1 MSDSWAG
8 AGPIPS
14 TPGPTLSLSLVVPAY
29 NEGARLD
36 DGVSRLRKAIATG
49 AIVPETTEFVV
60 VDDGST
66 DDTSARARD
75 LFSSFPHVQI
85 LRLPHNLGKGGA
97 VRAGVAASSAP
108 IIAFADADMSIDP
121 GQTPQF
127 LHALAT
133 ADLAIGTRAAVGASV
148 NRSSL
153 HRSLM
158 NRSFNVLVN
167 VLTRVSLHDTQCG
180 FKTFR
185 APVAKLLFHC
195 SVTERFAFD
204 VEILSL
210 ARRFG
215 LDIAEVPVQWLR
227 VQGSQIRPWVDAR
240 SMAGDV
246 FKASRRAVSAAPV
259 PTLTVT
265 WARAGDGLS
274 CGELRHVLPPG
285 VPVLPGRN
293 GAILVLCPLM
303 SEPQI
308 DATAAHI
315 ATVGT
320 GASIGRTAMT
330 TAQLG
335 EMAPLTMTWD
345 DEVLIQKSCG
355 PPAS

>member
-1 MSDSWAG
+1 MSESWAG
-8 AGPIPS
+8 PGPVS
-14 TPGPTLSLSLVVPAY
+14 TTPGQALSLSLVVPAY
-29 NEGARLD
+29 NEGTRLE
-36 DGVSRLRKAIATG
+36 DGVSRLKMAIAAG

-66 DDTSARARD
+66 DDTSQRAHD
-75 LFSSFPHVQI
+75 LFSSFPHVQF
-85 LRLPHNLGKGGA
+85 LRLPVNLGKGGA
-97 VRAGVAASSAP
+97 VRAGVAVASAP
-108 IIAFADADMSIDP
+108 IIAFADADMAIDP

-127 LHALAT
+127 IRALAT
-133 ADLAIGTRAAVGASV
+133 ADLAIGSRAALGASV

-158 NRSFNVLVN
+158 NRAFNLLVN
-167 VLTRVSLHDTQCG
+167 ILTRVSLHDTQCG
-180 FKTFR
+180 FKAFR

-246 FKASRRAVSAAPV
+246 FKASRRAASAAPV

-265 WARAGDGLS
+265 WANTGDGLS
-274 CGELRHVLPPG
+274 STEVRHALPPG
-285 VPVLPGRN
+285 VPVLPGKN

-303 SEPQI
+303 SESQI
-308 DATAAHI
+308 DATAAHL
-315 ATVGT
+315 ATSCA
-320 GASIGRTAMT
+320 GATIGRTAMT
-330 TAQLG
+330 AAQLG
-335 EMAPLTMTWD
+335 EMAPLSVTWD
-345 DEVLIQKSCG
+345 DEALTPKSSG
-355 PPAS
+355 HPAS